1 MYQSIIL
8 LNSKVNLGTCIFKLF
23 AIFHM
28 LELSLEVLMRSS
40 DLKDD
45 PNGVIVSKSLICISY
60 QEHIYKSIKESKR

>member
-45 PNGVIVSKSLICISY
+45 HNGVIVSKSLIFISY

>member
-1 MYQSIIL
+1 
-8 LNSKVNLGTCIFKLF
+8 
-23 AIFHM
+23 M

-45 PNGVIVSKSLICISY
+45 PNGVIVSKSLICITY